1 MAETIASVPVGSGT
15 LNLDMAQ
22 LTAIISSV
30 ATTVSRQIMT
40 IGDPNTQLGLVTV
53 TGATGML
60 VDDSGNSGP
69 AQILAE
75 LRAIRYILQ
84 HMADRDVSPDITDTD
99 IN

>member
-1 MAETIASVPVGSGT
+1 MAETIAAVPVGSGT

-22 LTAIISSV
+22 LTAIIAGV

-40 IGDPNTQLGLVTV
+40 IGDPNSQIGLVSV
-53 TGATGML
+53 TGATGLL
-60 VDDSGNSGP
+60 VDDSSNSAS
-69 AQILAE
+69 AQILGE
-75 LRAIRYILQ
+75 LRAIRYLLQ